1 MAMYSEV
8 YSQSTFKTGETTM
21 YYHVIENAQRNGA
34 QVYVHVKTYK
44 RWQAL
49 DTYVRKT
56 GKPVWII
63 DSRTEYL
70 REGTNPGA
78 PYGGFIASY
87 YNTGGYGVTT
97 MPVLPLHAK

>member
-1 MAMYSEV
+1 MAR
-8 YSQSTFKTGETTM
+8 F
-21 YYHVIENAQRNGA
+21 YHVIENAQRNGV

-49 DTYVRKT
+49 DTYVRKS
-56 GKPVWII
+56 GNPVWII
-63 DSRTEYL
+63 CSRTETIPNYMFV
-70 REGTNPGA
+70 EQHTIGN
-78 PYGGFIASY
+78 IEASY